1 MLKWTLAL
9 CIASLLVSTQASAKV
24 HRGHRPRETK
34 IFAAKPWSVKL
45 ENEVAEGMGAYRY
58 FAQAQVDQAVR
69 DGTLVRLY
77 TSYVLVVSPKLPAE
91 RRYALPATVDFINN
105 FSSEF
110 FRQFHQ
116 PLMVDSAVRPATVQ
130 RSLLKW
136 NRNAAPAYG
145 ERASSHE
152 RGTTV
157 DVSKHLTKAQ
167 QRWMIE
173 RLLYYYALG
182 RILVIQESH
191 CFHIFVR
198 GDNNAF
204 EQTDTRVTDIPE
216 VL

>member
-1 MLKWTLAL
+1 MLTKWAL
-9 CIASLLVSTQASAKV
+9 VICAAFLLSCTQADAKA

-45 ENEVAEGMGAYRY
+45 ENEVAESMGAYRY
-58 FAQAQVDQAVR
+58 FTQAQVDAAVQ

-77 TSYVLVVSPKLPAE
+77 TSCVLVVSPKLPAE

-105 FSSEF
+105 FSTEF

-182 RILVIQESH
+182 RVLVISERSCYH
-191 CFHIFVR
+191 VFVR
-198 GDNNAF
+198 GDYGNS
-204 EQTDTRVTDIPE
+204 
-216 VL
+216 